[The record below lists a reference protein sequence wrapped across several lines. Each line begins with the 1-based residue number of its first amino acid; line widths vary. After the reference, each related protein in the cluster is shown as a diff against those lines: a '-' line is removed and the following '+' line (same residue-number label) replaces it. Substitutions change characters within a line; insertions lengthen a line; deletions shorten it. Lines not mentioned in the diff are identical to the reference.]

1 MRASGNC
8 AVQQALTAEAAGMV
22 KQAVVLAKRRGHVQV
37 TPLHVANT
45 MLAASP
51 GGLFRVACLDSHSH
65 PLQCKA
71 LELCFNVALNRLPAS
86 SSPNPAISN
95 ALVAAFKRAQAHQ
108 RRGSTDS
115 QQQQQ
120 PLLAVKIELEQLIIS
135 ILDDPSVSRVM
146 REAGFSST
154 QVKINVEKA
163 ISLHL
168 SSPSPKPKETTTLTL
183 SSSPTIPA
191 AARNED
197 LDVIIDTLLLKKNKR
212 SLALVGESTS
222 SLEATV
228 KALMDK
234 VERGEVVETLRE
246 VKFISIPPLYTFS
259 NLHRDQVELKI
270 RELTRLVQSLVG
282 KGVVLYLG
290 DLKWISDYVE
300 REGSYY
306 CSVEHMIME
315 IGRLVWSIGEMERFW
330 LMGIAT
336 FQTYIKCRNGYHSLQ
351 TVWGLHPLTIP
362 VNSLAFTLVSHS
374 DEKSE
379 GRENGEMMKLS
390 CCVECSEK
398 FHGQVREMEAG
409 ANDRAL
415 SRLPSWL
422 KDESRRL
429 NDKDQKCDAM
439 KELCKKWNSFCSS
452 AHKQPS
458 SSSPPSRGDAMET
471 EGLQKFKEFNAENL
485 NLLCN
490 ALEEK
495 VPWQKEIIPE
505 IAGTVLQCRSG
516 MLRRKSQ
523 SCDVKEETWLLF
535 LGPDQNQA
543 KEKIARELAK
553 IVFGSYSSFASIG
566 LSSFVDSSTED
577 SRNKRGRDECKSFI
591 DRFAAA
597 AAADPH
603 RVFLVEDLEQADY
616 CLQMGIKRA
625 IEKGRIVDENG
636 EEVGLCDAI
645 VVLSC
650 ESFSSRSRA
659 SSPSDD
665 RKEVAGA
672 GEEEAGGF
680 LDLNMS
686 FQDQDDDDL
695 GILENVDR
703 RLVFKIQDLWQ

>member
-1 MRASGNC
+1 MRASGSS

-22 KQAVVLAKRRGHVQV
+22 KQAVVLAKRRGHAQV

-45 MLAASP
+45 MLSASP

-86 SSPNPAISN
+86 SSPSPAISN

-108 RRGSTDS
+108 RRGDNIQQQQ

-168 SSPSPKPKETTTLTL
+168 STSSSPSPTPKQTL
-183 SSSPTIPA
+183 SSSP
-191 AARNED
+191 ARNED
-197 LDVIIDTLLLKKNKR
+197 LDVIIDTLLFKKEKR
-212 SLALVGESTS
+212 SLALVGENTS

-228 KALMDK
+228 KALMER
-234 VERGEVVETLRE
+234 VERGEVAESLKE

-282 KGVVLYLG
+282 RGVVLYLG

-315 IGRLVWSIGEMERFW
+315 IGRLVWSVGEMERFW

-379 GRENGEMMKLS
+379 GGENGEMKLS

-398 FHGQVREMEAG
+398 FHGQVRDMEAG
-409 ANDRAL
+409 ANGPAL

-429 NDKDQKCDAM
+429 NDKDQKSDAM

-452 AHKQPS
+452 VHKTPS
-458 SSSPPSRGDAMET
+458 SSSPPSLGDAMDT
-471 EGLQKFKEFNAENL
+471 DGAQRFKEFNAENL

-523 SCDVKEETWLLF
+523 SSDVKEETWLLF

-553 IVFGSYSSFASIG
+553 IVFGSHSNFASFG
-566 LSSFVDSSTED
+566 LSSFVDSD
-577 SRNKRGRDECKSFI
+577 CRNKRGRDECRSFI

-603 RVFLVEDLEQADY
+603 RVFLVEDLEEADQ
-616 CLQMGIKRA
+616 CSQMGIKRA
-625 IEKGRIVDENG
+625 IEKGRIVDQNG

-650 ESFSSRSRA
+650 ESFSSRSRG
-659 SSPSDD
+659 SSPGDD
-665 RKEVAGA
+665 RK
-672 GEEEAGGF
+672 EEEAGGI

-686 FQDQDDDDL
+686 FQDQDHDDL

-703 RLVFKIQDLWQ
+703 RLVFKIQDLR